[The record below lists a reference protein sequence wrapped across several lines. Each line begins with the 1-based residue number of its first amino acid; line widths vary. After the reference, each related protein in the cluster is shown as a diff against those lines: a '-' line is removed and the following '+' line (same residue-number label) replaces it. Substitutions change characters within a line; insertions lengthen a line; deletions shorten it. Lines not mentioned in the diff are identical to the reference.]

1 MRSIYKLIYK
11 NIVKQVLFLMD
22 PDFIHVLFLKIGNTL
37 GSHSFTKKLTSLLLE
52 HKSTRLAQTLCGIRF
67 DNPVGLSAGFDK
79 DGDIVGI
86 VKEVGFGFESVGTL
100 TPRPY
105 AGNTKPWSRRLIK
118 TKSILVNYG
127 LKNKGIDAFLKLCN
141 NLDASYPYLIS
152 VGKTNCPDTVTI
164 EQGIKEYIE
173 ILTKLEKSNTGSV
186 YEINISCPNAYG
198 GESFSNAKNLNTL
211 LDEIA
216 KLQLSKPI
224 FLKMPIN
231 LPYEE
236 YDRMLATSVDHQ
248 ISGVIIGNLN
258 KDRSS
263 YKIVDPID
271 ESMKGNLS
279 GMPTQNLS
287 DKLISHT
294 FQKYGDKL
302 IIVGVG
308 GIFSFEDAL
317 RKIQLGA
324 SLVELITGMIF
335 EGPQLIGNI
344 NQKLEH
350 YLVENNIDN
359 ISKIVGSSHKK
370 S

>member
-1 MRSIYKLIYK
+1 
-11 NIVKQVLFLMD
+11 VD
-22 PDFIHVLFLKIGNTL
+22 PDFVHALFLRIGSTL
-37 GSHSFTKKLTSLLLE
+37 SSYAITKKLTSLALR
-52 HKSTRLAQTLCGIRF
+52 HDSTRLSQTLCGIRF

-79 DGDIVGI
+79 DGEIVGI

-105 AGNTKPWSRRLIK
+105 KGNLKPWSRRLIK

-127 LKNKGIDAFLKLCN
+127 LKNKGIDTFIKLN
-141 NLDASYPYLIS
+141 SNLDSSYPYFIS

-164 EQGIKEYIE
+164 EQGIRDYIE
-173 ILTKLEKSNTGSV
+173 ILTKLENSNIGSV

-198 GESFSNAKNLNTL
+198 GESFSNAENLNIL

-216 KLQLSKPI
+216 KLKLSKPI

-236 YDRMLATSVDHQ
+236 YDKILDTAVDHQ

-263 YKIVDPID
+263 YEISDPLD

-279 GMPTQNLS
+279 GMPTQDLS
-287 DKLISHT
+287 NKLISRT

-302 IIVGVG
+302 VIIGVG
-308 GIFSFEDAL
+308 GVFSFEDAL

-324 SLVELITGMIF
+324 SLIELITGMIF
-335 EGPQLIGNI
+335 EGPQLIGEI
-344 NQKLEH
+344 NQKLEQ
-350 YLVENNIDN
+350 YLLENNIDDV
-359 ISKIVGSSHKK
+359 SKIVGSDHKK